1 MEKDEILDHLKTPKL
16 DKELFGKADETRKRY
31 CGNEVYIRGIIEF
44 SSYCCRNCLYC
55 GLRRENKKLRRY
67 RMRPE
72 GIVEL
77 CKKIID
83 IGVNTIVLQSGDDFY
98 YTQEMVSSIIEAIKD
113 EGNAA
118 ITLSLGERPVEDYS
132 KWKEAGAD
140 RYLLKHETA
149 NPRLYEKIHPG
160 QRFKKRI
167 DLLLALRDMGYQIG
181 AGNIV
186 GLPGQT
192 FEDMANDILLLRE
205 LDVDMAGIG
214 PFIPQKDTP
223 LGKFPG
229 GDLNLTLRVLALTR
243 ILTKNAHLPATT
255 ALATLDP
262 ESGQR
267 MGLKA
272 GANVIMPDF
281 TPNGYREKY
290 VIYDKK
296 VRVTLE
302 RAEEVIL
309 RAGREISKRR
319 GDSLKCTRHQRA
331 SVYI

>member
-290 VIYDKK
+290 VIYDEK